1 MNVRLDPAAREDI
14 VYAVEWYAQ
23 RDRKAARRFLAAVDA
38 EMIEQIV
45 EVFHVGGKIEA
56 GLQIEIRRRLTEAA
70 QIKPQHTIETGE
82 VRLAGAPEFG

>member
-38 EMIEQIV
+38 EMIEITEFPTARLV
-45 EVFHVGGKIEA
+45 WKHGWEPKISSA
-56 GLQIEIRRRLTEAA
+56 FCYTDF
-70 QIKPQHTIETGE
+70 PM
-82 VRLAGAPEFG
+82 